1 MYKVVK
7 FIWDLLEITIN
18 VPDTE
23 IMETGILKEME
34 KANLL
39 QIVQTFKENHLEE
52 IIKMLPNW

>member
-23 IMETGILKEME
+23 VMEIGILKEME
-34 KANLL
+34 KVNLL
-39 QIVQTFKENHLEE
+39 QIVQTFKENLQEE
-52 IIKMLPNW
+52 IIKMHPN

>member
-39 QIVQTFKENHLEE
+39 QIVQTFKENHQEE
-52 IIKMLPNW
+52 IIKMHLN

>member
-34 KANLL
+34 KANL
-39 QIVQTFKENHLEE
+39 FK
-52 IIKMLPNW
+52 

>member
-39 QIVQTFKENHLEE
+39 QIVQIFKENHQEE
-52 IIKMLPNW
+52 IIKMHPN

>member
-7 FIWDLLEITIN
+7 FIWDLLEIIIN

-39 QIVQTFKENHLEE
+39 QIVQTFRENHQEE
-52 IIKMLPNW
+52 IIKMHLS

>member
-7 FIWDLLEITIN
+7 FIWDLLDITIN

-39 QIVQTFKENHLEE
+39 QIVQTFKENHQEE
-52 IIKMLPNW
+52 IIKMHLN